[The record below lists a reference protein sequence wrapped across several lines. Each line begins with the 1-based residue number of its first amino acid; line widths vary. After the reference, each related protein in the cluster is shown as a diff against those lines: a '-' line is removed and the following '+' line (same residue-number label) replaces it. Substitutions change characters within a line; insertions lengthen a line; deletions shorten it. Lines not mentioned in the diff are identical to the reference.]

1 MIMKDEKMISKGSV
15 QENKEK
21 CIGCTRC
28 VRVCP
33 VSAIR
38 LRDGKVERYTQKCI
52 SCGQCIKICPV
63 GAIQSVYDDFDQLL
77 QDSRFKY
84 RVALLSNVFIGQLP
98 QKVDYKM
105 AMDALL
111 QLGFDKVIDENMIT
125 GVMAPIFAKKLNE
138 AKIRPLISSNCP
150 AIVRLIRIKYPS
162 LLPHILP
169 LESSVGILSTYY
181 RHYLAKQKGCNLEE
195 IGIFF
200 IAPCSAQIT
209 AQKNPVGREVAS
221 LDGAL
226 AMKDVYNRVMNV
238 CYNQKQEDKKEEQEN
253 KSKKRHENWGI
264 YVAEGNQIKKSNF
277 KTLAVSGFKGTKDI
291 LTKIEGGQLDFYDY
305 VVLRSCTNGC
315 VGGDLNVENPFI
327 ASNRMASSDIE
338 FEKIDKELFYK
349 LFEQGEFGLQE
360 DLTPVDYGVET
371 LSMQEKIV
379 KMKKYKDIQKLLPGK
394 DCGICGCPTCA
405 DLAKEIVD
413 GKAKFSDCV
422 FNMQEQKKVSLP
434 RIIESIGGKLLT
446 DEKNLSGVEVSSVY
460 AGDLL
465 SDVMASAG
473 DSQVWVTIMQHQN
486 TIAVASLL
494 EIEAVIFAKD
504 KMPEQKLIEKANE
517 EGIVLISSSLSSFQI
532 SGMLYKMVVVR

>member
-1 MIMKDEKMISKGSV
+1 MSKGSV
-15 QENKEK
+15 QEDKTK

-38 LRDGKVERYTQKCI
+38 LRDGKVERYTQRCI
-52 SCGQCIKICPV
+52 SCGQCIKVCPV

-98 QKVDYKM
+98 PKVDYKM
-105 AMDALL
+105 ATDALL
-111 QLGFDKVIDENMIT
+111 RLGFDRVIDENMIT
-125 GVMAPIFAKKLNE
+125 GVMAPIFAKKLNQ

-150 AIVRLIRIKYPS
+150 AIVRLIRFKYPS

-169 LESSVGILSTYY
+169 LETSVEILSTYY
-181 RHYLAKQKGCNLEE
+181 RHYLAQQMGCKLKE

-200 IAPCSAQIT
+200 VAPCSAQIT
-209 AQKNPVGREVAS
+209 AQKSPVGRKESS

-226 AMKDVYNRVMNV
+226 AMKDIYNRVLNI
-238 CYNQKQEDKKEEQEN
+238 CYKQKHEEKKEEQDS
-253 KSKKRHENWGI
+253 KSTKRHENWGI
-264 YVAEGNQIKKSNF
+264 YVSEGNQIKKSNF

-315 VGGDLNVENPFI
+315 VGGDLNAENPFI
-327 ASNRMASSDIE
+327 ASNRIASSDVV

-349 LFEQGEFGLQE
+349 LFEQGEFGLRE
-360 DLTPVDYGVET
+360 ALTPVACDKDS
-371 LSMQEKIV
+371 LSIKEKIV

-413 GKAKFSDCV
+413 GNAKFSDCV

-434 RIIESIGGKLLT
+434 KIIEAIGGKLLSQER
-446 DEKNLSGVEVSSVY
+446 DLSQMEVSSVY

-473 DSQVWVTIMQHQN
+473 DCQVWVTIMQHQN

-504 KMPEQKLIEKANE
+504 KKPEQKLIEKANE

-532 SGMLYKMVVVR
+532 SGILYKMVVVK